1 MPALALRA
9 RDALSADVRPLVRHE
24 RDVVPAR
31 EAQHPLM
38 PVSGRARDVQNLFPR
53 HPAPSTC
60 DSRSDGSRK
69 SCMARRLRDG
79 GDDGDDV

>member
-9 RDALSADVRPLVRHE
+9 RDAIPADVRPLVRHE

-38 PVSGRARDVQNLFPR
+38 PVGVTRRIFFLGIP
-53 HPAPSTC
+53 PSIC
-60 DSRSDGSRK
+60 GSRSDGSRK
-69 SCMARRLRDG
+69 SCMARRSRDDG
-79 GDDGDDV
+79 GGGGDV